1 MSEAYQ
7 VISFVENQNMKIEIL
22 EYQHLGGND
31 NFSIAEKLY
40 FAQKSNIKL
49 RQVRITLKNSSLT
62 AESGALQF
70 MKGDITLKSLGGT
83 GAKGFLKGIA
93 SSVLTNE
100 SAIKPQYKGSGVIY
114 LEPSFKHYIIV
125 ELNNEEIVADKG
137 LFYCCESTV
146 SVSVQAMKNISSAIV
161 GGEGLFQTKV
171 SGSGYCVFEIPVPEE
186 ELVEFEIQHEMVQ
199 VDGNFTLFRVG
210 NIDFTVEKSTKSIF
224 GSVASG
230 EGLLQ
235 TFRGTGKVI
244 IAPTLPVY
252 EKLAYAISPITTS
265 KKN

>member
-7 VISFVENQNMKIEIL
+7 VISFVENQNIKIEIL
-22 EYQHLGGND
+22 EYRNLGGND
-31 NFSIAEKLY
+31 NFTVAEKLY

-62 AESGALQF
+62 AESGALQM
-70 MKGDITLKSLGGT
+70 MKGNITLKSLGGN
-83 GAKGFLKGIA
+83 GAKGFFKGLA

-100 SAIKPQYKGSGVIY
+100 HMVKPQYQGSGIIY
-114 LEPSFKHYIIV
+114 LEPSFKHYMIV
-125 ELNNEEIVADKG
+125 ELNNEEIIADKG
-137 LFYCCESTV
+137 LFYCCESSV
-146 SVSVQAMKNISSAIV
+146 SVSVQAMKNISSAIA

-171 SGSGYCVFEIPVPEE
+171 SGKGFCVFEIPVPED
-186 ELVEFEIQHEMVQ
+186 ELVEFEIQNEIVQ
-199 VDGNFTLFRVG
+199 VDGNFTLFRIG

-235 TFRGTGKVI
+235 TFRGSGKVI

-252 EKLAYAISPITTS
+252 EKLVHVLNPLPPS
-265 KKN
+265 K

>member
-7 VISFVENQNMKIEIL
+7 VVSLVENQNMKIEVL
-22 EYQHLGGND
+22 EYQNLGGND
-31 NFSIAEKLY
+31 NFAVAEKLF

-70 MKGDITLKSLGGT
+70 MKGNISLKSLGGN
-83 GAKGFLKGIA
+83 GAKGFLKGLA
-93 SSVLTNE
+93 SSVLAHE
-100 SAIKPQYKGSGVIY
+100 SMIKPQYQGSGIIY
-114 LEPSFKHYIIV
+114 LEPSFKHFMIV
-125 ELNNEEIVADKG
+125 ELNNEEIIADKG
-137 LFYCCESTV
+137 LFYCCESSV
-146 SVSVQAMKNISSAIV
+146 SVSVQAMKNISSAIA

-171 SGSGYCVFEIPVPEE
+171 SGSGYCVFEIPIPED
-186 ELVEFEIQHEMVQ
+186 ELVEFELQNEMVQ
-199 VDGNFTLFRVG
+199 VDGNFTLFRLG
-210 NIDFTVEKSTKSIF
+210 NIEFTVEKSTKSIF

-252 EKLAYAISPITTS
+252 EKLGYILNPIPVS
-265 KKN
+265 K

>member
-7 VISFVENQNMKIEIL
+7 VVSFVENQNVKIEIL
-22 EYQHLGGND
+22 EYQNLGGND
-31 NFSIAEKLY
+31 NFTVAEKLY

-49 RQVRITLKNSSLT
+49 RQVRVTLKNGSLT

-70 MKGDITLKSLGGT
+70 MKGNVTLSSLGGT
-83 GAKGFLKGIA
+83 GAKGFLKGLA

-100 SAIKPQYKGSGVIY
+100 AMMKPQYKGSGIIY
-114 LEPSFKHYIIV
+114 LEPSFKHYMIV
-125 ELNNEEIVADKG
+125 ELNNDEIIADKG

-146 SVSVQAMKNISSAIV
+146 SVSVQAMKNVSSALV

-171 SGSGYCVFEIPVPEE
+171 SGRGFCVFEIPVPEE
-186 ELVEFEIQHEMVQ
+186 ELVEFEIQNEMVQ

-252 EKLAYAISPITTS
+252 QKLTLSLNPITPS
-265 KKN
+265 K

>member
-1 MSEAYQ
+1 MSEGCK
-7 VISFVENQNMKIEIL
+7 VVSVVESQNTKIEVL
-22 EYQHLGGND
+22 EYQNLGGND
-31 NFSIAEKLY
+31 NFPVAEKLF

-49 RQVRITLKNSSLT
+49 RQVRITLNNSSLT

-70 MKGDITLKSLGGT
+70 MKGNIALKSFGGN
-83 GAKGFLKGIA
+83 GAKGFFKGIA
-93 SSVLTNE
+93 SSVLANE
-100 SAIKPQYKGSGVIY
+100 SMIKPQYQGTGIIY
-114 LEPSFKHYIIV
+114 LEPSFKHYMIV
-125 ELNNEEIVADKG
+125 ELNNEEIIADKG
-137 LFYCCESTV
+137 LFYCCESSV
-146 SVSVQAMKNISSAIV
+146 SVSVQAMKNISSAIA

-171 SGSGYCVFEIPVPEE
+171 SGSGFCVFEIPIPEE
-186 ELVEFEIQHEMVQ
+186 ELVEFELQNEMVQ
-199 VDGNFTLFRVG
+199 VDGNFTLFRLG

-252 EKLAYAISPITTS
+252 EKLGHILNPTPSS
-265 KKN
+265 K

>member
-7 VISFVENQNMKIEIL
+7 VISFVENQNIKIEIL
-22 EYQHLGGND
+22 EYRNLGGND
-31 NFSIAEKLY
+31 NFTVAEKLY

-70 MKGDITLKSLGGT
+70 MKGNITLKSLGGN
-83 GAKGFLKGIA
+83 GAKGFFKGLA

-100 SAIKPQYKGSGVIY
+100 HMVKPQYQGSGIIY
-114 LEPSFKHYIIV
+114 LEPSFKHYMIV
-125 ELNNEEIVADKG
+125 ELNNEEIIADKG
-137 LFYCCESTV
+137 LFYCCESSV
-146 SVSVQAMKNISSAIV
+146 SVSVQAMKNISSAIA

-171 SGSGYCVFEIPVPEE
+171 SGKGFCVFEIPVPED
-186 ELVEFEIQHEMVQ
+186 ELVEFEIQNEMVQ
-199 VDGNFTLFRVG
+199 VDGNFTLFRIG

-235 TFRGTGKVI
+235 TFRGSGKVI

-252 EKLAYAISPITTS
+252 EKLVHVLNPLPPS
-265 KKN
+265 K

>member
-7 VISFVENQNMKIEIL
+7 VISFVENQNIKIEIL
-22 EYQHLGGND
+22 EYQNLGGND
-31 NFSIAEKLY
+31 NFSVAEKLY
-40 FAQKSNIKL
+40 FAQQSNIKL
-49 RQVRITLKNSSLT
+49 RQVKITLKNSSLT

-70 MKGDITLKSLGGT
+70 MKGAITLKSLGGT
-83 GAKGFLKGIA
+83 GAKGFLKGLA
-93 SSVLTNE
+93 SNVLTNE
-100 SAIKPQYKGSGVIY
+100 SMIKPQYQGSGIIY
-114 LEPSFKHYIIV
+114 LEPSFKHYMIV
-125 ELNNEEIVADKG
+125 ELNNEEIIADKG
-137 LFYCCESTV
+137 LFYACESSV
-146 SVSVQAMKNISSAIV
+146 SVSVQSMKNISSAIV

-171 SGSGYCVFEIPVPEE
+171 SGSGFCVFEIPVPED
-186 ELVEFEIQHEMVQ
+186 ELVELEIQNEMVQ

-252 EKLAYAISPITTS
+252 EKLVHALTPMPPS
-265 KKN
+265 K

>member
-7 VISFVENQNMKIEIL
+7 VVSFVENQNIKIEVL
-22 EYQHLGGND
+22 EYQNLGGND
-31 NFSIAEKLY
+31 NFTVAEKLY
-40 FAQKSNIKL
+40 FAQKSSIKL

-62 AESGALQF
+62 AEAGALQF
-70 MKGDITLKSLGGT
+70 MKGNITLKSLGGS
-83 GAKGFLKGIA
+83 GAKGFLKGLT

-100 SAIKPQYKGSGVIY
+100 SAIKPQYQGSGIIY
-114 LEPSFKHYIIV
+114 LEPSFKHYMIV
-125 ELNNEEIVADKG
+125 ELDHDEMIADKG
-137 LFYCCESTV
+137 LFYCCESSVT
-146 SVSVQAMKNISSAIV
+146 VSVQAMKNISSAIA

-186 ELVEFEIQHEMVQ
+186 ELVEFELQNETVQ
-199 VDGNFTLFRVG
+199 VDGNFTLFRLG

-224 GSVASG
+224 GSAASG

-252 EKLAYAISPITTS
+252 EKLGYLLNPIPST
-265 KKN
+265 K

>member
-7 VISFVENQNMKIEIL
+7 VVSFVENQNMKIEVL
-22 EYQHLGGND
+22 EYQKLGGND
-31 NFSIAEKLY
+31 NFSVAEKLF

-70 MKGDITLKSLGGT
+70 MKGNISLKSLGGT
-83 GAKGFLKGIA
+83 SAKGFLKGLA

-100 SAIKPQYKGSGVIY
+100 SMIKPQYQGSGIIY
-114 LEPSFKHYIIV
+114 LEPSFKHFMIV
-125 ELNNEEIVADKG
+125 ELNNEEIIADKG

-146 SVSVQAMKNISSAIV
+146 SISVQAMKNISSAIA

-171 SGSGYCVFEIPVPEE
+171 SGSGYCVFEIPVPED
-186 ELVEFEIQHEMVQ
+186 ELVEFELQNEMVQ
-199 VDGNFTLFRVG
+199 VDGNFTLFRLG

-235 TFRGTGKVI
+235 TFRGTGKVF

-252 EKLAYAISPITTS
+252 EKLGYLLNPLPPS
-265 KKN
+265 KK

>member
-7 VISFVENQNMKIEIL
+7 VVSFVENQNMKIEVL
-22 EYQHLGGND
+22 EYQNLGGND
-31 NFSIAEKLY
+31 NFSVAEKLY
-40 FAQKSNIKL
+40 FAQRSNIKL

-70 MKGDITLKSLGGT
+70 MKGNITLKSLGT
-83 GAKGFLKGIA
+83 GAKGFLKGLA
-93 SSVLTNE
+93 SSVLANE
-100 SAIKPQYKGSGVIY
+100 SMIKPQYQGSGIIY
-114 LEPSFKHYIIV
+114 LEPSFKHFMIV
-125 ELNNEEIVADKG
+125 ELNNEEIIADKG
-137 LFYCCESTV
+137 LFYCCESSI
-146 SVSVQAMKNISSAIV
+146 SVSVQAMKNISSAIA

-171 SGSGYCVFEIPVPEE
+171 SGSGFCVFEIPVPED
-186 ELVEFEIQHEMVQ
+186 ELVEFEIQNEMVQ
-199 VDGNFTLFRVG
+199 VDGNFTLFRLG

-252 EKLAYAISPITTS
+252 DKLGHVLNPMPSS
-265 KKN
+265 K